1 VIHFRVVLQARK
13 LSGIH
18 ARRGEVRPDHNIG
31 PELCTIMEQNY
42 IKGFGRLPKGKPFT
56 EIIVY
61 DNPDLDSPFGGVT

>member
-1 VIHFRVVLQARK
+1 M
-13 LSGIH
+13 
-18 ARRGEVRPDHNIG
+18 RPDHNIG